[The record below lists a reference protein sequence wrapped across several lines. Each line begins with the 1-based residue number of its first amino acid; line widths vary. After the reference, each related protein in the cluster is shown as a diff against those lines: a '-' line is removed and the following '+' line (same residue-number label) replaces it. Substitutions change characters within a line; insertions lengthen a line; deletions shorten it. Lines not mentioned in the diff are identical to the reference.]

1 MLDGGC
7 TNIKVAELTTVSGSF
22 QHLYFD
28 GPIPLPFVIWST
40 YTNKITYGKCPIIGK
55 KCGHPF
61 YIAGYDSNSTKNT
74 FNFS

>member
-1 MLDGGC
+1 MDGGC
-7 TNIKVAELTTVSGSF
+7 IYIKVAELTTVSGSF

-28 GPIPLPFVIWST
+28 GPIPLPLSYDPYIPMVSH
-40 YTNKITYGKCPIIGK
+40 KCPIIGK